1 MNSLLAAFLFA
12 VLFACGL
19 AVSLLP
25 RRLELALGRALGRLA
40 MHLAPS
46 RRRVAEENMRRCL
59 PELSPK
65 GRARLLR
72 ENFEH
77 YGVLALE
84 ILHMFSPISG
94 HYRRY
99 TARVARLEGFEHWKR
114 AADRGKGVLFVSAH
128 LANWEFAAG
137 AAALKGIPITITT
150 RYLKPKWLHR
160 KMEAT
165 RLSTGVRALYQPR
178 TLPGVLRALRANEAV
193 TFVMD
198 QYAPPPM
205 GIWAVF
211 FGAKVHTLAAV
222 GSIAQRTGAAI
233 ITAKQRRTPD
243 GIVHIVLEPEV
254 DLGDAAGDPDKATQI
269 LVSRVEKWIREEPS
283 QWLWVHRRFKNAVW
297 PDSAAAVSSRAS

>member
-1 MNSLLAAFLFA
+1 ML
-12 VLFACGL
+12 
-19 AVSLLP
+19 
-25 RRLELALGRALGRLA
+25 
-40 MHLAPS
+40 LAPS
-46 RRRVAEENMRRCL
+46 RRRIAEENMRRCL
-59 PELSPK
+59 PELSQEQ
-65 GRARLLR
+65 RARLLR

-84 ILHMFSPISG
+84 ILHMFSPIPG

-99 TARVARLEGFEHWKR
+99 AARVARLEGFEHWNR
-114 AADRGKGVLFVSAH
+114 AADKGKGVLFVSAH
-128 LANWEFAAG
+128 LANWEFAAS

-150 RYLKPKWLHR
+150 RFLKPKWLHR
-160 KMEAT
+160 KMEAA

-205 GIWAVF
+205 GTWAVF

-233 ITAKQRRTPD
+233 IPAKQRRTPD
-243 GIVHIVLEPEV
+243 GIVHIVLEPEL
-254 DLGDAAGDPDKATQI
+254 DLGNAAGDPDKAAQI
-269 LVSRVEKWIREEPS
+269 LVSRVEKWIREEPR

-297 PDSAAAVSSRAS
+297 PDSAAAVSPRAS

>member
-1 MNSLLAAFLFA
+1 MNPLLSAFLRGI
-12 VLFACGL
+12 LFALGS

-25 RRLELALGRALGRLA
+25 RSLELPLGRALGRLA
-40 MHLAPS
+40 AHVLVA
-46 RRRVAEENMRRCL
+46 RRRIAEDNIRRCL
-59 PELSPK
+59 PELTPEQQK
-65 GRARLLR
+65 KLLR

-77 YGVLALE
+77 YGILALE
-84 ILHMFSPISG
+84 ILHMFSPIPG

-99 TARVARLEGFEHWKR
+99 TARVTRLDNFEHWKR

-137 AAALKGIPITITT
+137 AAALNGIAITITT

-205 GIWAVF
+205 GTWAVF

-233 ITAKQRRTPD
+233 IPAKQRRTPD
-243 GIVHIVLEPEV
+243 GIVHIVFDPAV

-297 PDSAAAVSSRAS
+297 PDSGPAVSSRAS